1 MTGTSE
7 ACWPGGLGSRCQLT
21 SQVAPGGSSTSSHV
35 AFTSGG
41 VAAGSL
47 RAPTE
52 DPPVVALGFE
62 AVTVSLQHILNFLIK
77 SHMWR

>member
-1 MTGTSE
+1 ME
-7 ACWPGGLGSRCQLT
+7 QRWPGRLGSRRQLT

-41 VAAGSL
+41 VAAGSF

-62 AVTVSLQHILNFLIK
+62 AVTVSLQHAMNSLI
-77 SHMWR
+77 SSRMWR